1 MEKKVCFKHSPY
13 EGYSLKT
20 IKKHGRI
27 EKKKRL
33 KHVLYTTM
41 HAIPE
46 IGVKEFRLGT
56 IYLLKSAIKST
67 E

>member
-27 EKKKRL
+27 EIKVQKESKNNALKMVTEYNEQGDIKKQYF
-33 KHVLYTTM
+33 VPVY
-41 HAIPE
+41 
-46 IGVKEFRLGT
+46 
-56 IYLLKSAIKST
+56 SANR
-67 E
+67 ERE